1 MSRPQLSQ
9 SSSKSQGLALAEPPS
24 WPSGRALPRGRLTR
38 NILLVSVVWLAACVF
53 AVYRPSLRF
62 QFILDDH
69 RFTADPRIQ
78 SPDHVGD
85 YFTSFVWAQ
94 FTGGPPS
101 FYRPVFLL
109 WMRLN
114 FLLSALSPWGW
125 HFLSIVK
132 HVCAAA
138 LLGILVWRL
147 LHDRLAA
154 LLAAAF
160 FALHPAQT
168 ESVSWITVPD
178 PLMTAGI
185 LGSLLLY
192 LVYVEPCPLVDN
204 GTKKSRR
211 FAAKETFQRW
221 PLWLQGA
228 AAAYLAA
235 LLAKETA
242 ILFPAIIFTM
252 GMLLRQK
259 DEATRSKAQPKVS
272 FRRRVTAG
280 LLHVLPFAVATLI
293 YLLLRANALDG
304 KLTAVTQH
312 LPWKTVVLSWP
323 ATLWFYVQ
331 TIAWP
336 IKSHSFADA
345 MLIQT
350 WSWSGVFAPL
360 LKIGCGAAVLC
371 GALLWVW
378 QNAKDLLTPQE
389 RCSFQVALITGCL
402 LLLLP
407 LLSALNLNALN
418 PGDFLHGRYTYL
430 PLAGVAL
437 LLAVICHFAG
447 KLRIAV
453 AIAIAL
459 LAAGSVSLTS
469 AQEQQWKDDL
479 SVFSIAHQIAP
490 NNAPVARNLADARV
504 NAALLLEEQ
513 GRCGEAIP
521 VFEGVNREYP
531 DDWYALA
538 GLGYCFVE
546 TNDLVKAEQFLHRAA
561 DLSHDSGIIQQW
573 RELRVHMGFLCSRT
587 DLVSVQ

>member
-1 MSRPQLSQ
+1 VL
-9 SSSKSQGLALAEPPS
+9 
-24 WPSGRALPRGRLTR
+24 
-38 NILLVSVVWLAACVF
+38 IVCLAASVF
-53 AVYRPSLRF
+53 AIYRPSLGF

-78 SPDHVGD
+78 NPDHTGD

-132 HVCAAA
+132 HVCVAA
-138 LLGILVWRL
+138 LLGLLVWRL
-147 LHDRLAA
+147 VHDRLAA
-154 LLAAAF
+154 LSAAAF

-185 LGSLLLY
+185 LVSLLLY
-192 LVYVEPCPLVDN
+192 LVYVGPPPLVDS

-211 FAAKETFQRW
+211 FAAKETFQTS
-221 PLWLQGA
+221 PLWLLGA
-228 AAAYLAA
+228 AAAYFAG

-242 ILFPAIIFTM
+242 IIFPTIIFTI
-252 GMLLRQK
+252 GMLLPQK
-259 DEATRSKAQPKVS
+259 DEATGSKAPPNVS
-272 FRRRVTAG
+272 FKRRVIAG
-280 LLHVLPFAVATLI
+280 LLHVLPFAVATVI

-312 LPWKTVVLSWP
+312 LPWKTIVLSWP
-323 ATLWFYVQ
+323 ATFWFYVRA
-331 TIAWP
+331 IVWP
-336 IKSHSFADA
+336 LKSYSFADP

-360 LKIGCGAAVLC
+360 LKIACCAAVLG

-378 QNAKDLLTPQE
+378 RNAKDSLTRRE
-389 RCSFQVALITGCL
+389 RWTFQVAFITGGL
-402 LLLLP
+402 LLVLP
-407 LLSALNLNALN
+407 LLPALNLNALN

-437 LLAVICHFAG
+437 LLAMICHFAG
-447 KLRIAV
+447 KLRIMV
-453 AIAIAL
+453 AIAIAV
-459 LAAGSVSLTS
+459 LAVGFAPLTL
-469 AQEQQWKDDL
+469 AQEQQWADDL
-479 SVFSIAHQIAP
+479 SVYTVARQIAP
-490 NNAPVARNLADARV
+490 ANAPVARDLADARV
-504 NAALLLEEQ
+504 RDALLLEED
-513 GRCGEAIP
+513 GRCSEAIP
-521 VFEGVNREYP
+521 VFEQANREYP

-546 TNDLVKAEQFLHRAA
+546 SNDLVKAEQFLHRAV

-573 RELRVHMGFLCSRT
+573 RELRTHMGLP
-587 DLVSVQ
+587 VPAQPN

>member
-1 MSRPQLSQ
+1 M
-9 SSSKSQGLALAEPPS
+9 
-24 WPSGRALPRGRLTR
+24 
-38 NILLVSVVWLAACVF
+38 SVVWLAACVF

-78 SPDHVGD
+78 NPDHTGD

-132 HVCAAA
+132 HVGAAA

-185 LGSLLLY
+185 LVSLLLY
-192 LVYVEPCPLVDN
+192 LVYVEPPPLVDS
-204 GTKKSRR
+204 GTRKSRR
-211 FAAKETFQRW
+211 FAAKETFQTS
-221 PLWLQGA
+221 PLWLLGA
-228 AAAYLAA
+228 AIAYFAA

-242 ILFPAIIFTM
+242 IVFAVVIFAM
-252 GMLLRQK
+252 GMLTSQK
-259 DEATRSKAQPKVS
+259 DDAAKSHTLLDISLKQRVS
-272 FRRRVTAG
+272 IG
-280 LLHVLPFAVATLI
+280 LLHLLPFAGVTVI

-312 LPWKTVVLSWP
+312 LPLKTVVLSWP
-323 ATLWFYVQ
+323 SMLWFYIRAIV
-331 TIAWP
+331 WP
-336 IKSHSFADA
+336 VKSYSFADP

-350 WSWSGVFAPL
+350 WSWSGVFVPL

-371 GALLWVW
+371 GALFWVW
-378 QNAKDLLTPQE
+378 RSAKHSLTRRE
-389 RCSFQVALITGCL
+389 RWTFHVVLIAGGL
-402 LLLLP
+402 LLVLP
-407 LLSALNLNALN
+407 LLPALNLNALN

-447 KLRIAV
+447 KLRIVV
-453 AIAIAL
+453 AIAIGL
-459 LAAGSVSLTS
+459 LTAGAVPLTL

-479 SVFSIAHQIAP
+479 SVFTIAHQIAP
-490 NNAPVARNLADARV
+490 ANAPVARNLADARV
-504 NAALLLEEQ
+504 RAALLLEED
-513 GRCGEAIP
+513 GRCGEAVP
-521 VFEGVNREYP
+521 VFEDVNREYP

-546 TNDLVKAEQFLHRAA
+546 SNDLVKAEQFLHRAA
-561 DLSHDSGIIQQW
+561 DLSHDSVIIQQW
-573 RELRVHMGFLCSRT
+573 RELRTHMGLP
-587 DLVSVQ
+587 VPAQPN